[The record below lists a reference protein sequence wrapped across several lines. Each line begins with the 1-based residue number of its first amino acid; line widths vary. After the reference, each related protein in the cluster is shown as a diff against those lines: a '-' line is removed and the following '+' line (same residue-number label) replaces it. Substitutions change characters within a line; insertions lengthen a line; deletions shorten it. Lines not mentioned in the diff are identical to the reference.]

1 MGSLGA
7 GIAGTTAAKSL
18 ADKFVKEDSEHLVE
32 LLQKEIGQ
40 LASKYML
47 TEDEF
52 ESILTEIDEKV
63 DPKWLCRM
71 FKQKD
76 QSIFLRVEFEY
87 LFREIVQK
95 RPKIALP
102 SVEQLGSVI
111 EDIRLETT

>member
-32 LLQKEIGQ
+32 LVARKEIGQ

-47 TEDEF
+47 TEDEL

-63 DPKWLCRM
+63 DPRWAM
-71 FKQKD
+71 PH
-76 QSIFLRVEFEY
+76 
-87 LFREIVQK
+87 VQTK
-95 RPKIALP
+95 GSVYLP
-102 SVEQLGSVI
+102 S
-111 EDIRLETT
+111 R